1 MTCVIASTPVAAIF
15 GTPPC
20 PVGRYGSPPDIQGHS
35 PANAL
40 PTFSPHYTGF
50 PAMPMRTLRTVVM
63 RHHHDDR
70 LDALTRDDALA
81 RDGALACDDD
91 ALRYFPCYD
100 PATGTLYLA
109 LVDRDALP
117 VDGDIIVCED
127 RRENEY
133 TCDLYRIALPL
144 PEHIRFKGVRQGIYI
159 PDPRR

>member
-35 PANAL
+35 PAEAI
-40 PTFSPHYTGF
+40 PTFSPHFTGF
-50 PAMPMRTLRTVVM
+50 PHMPMRTLRTAVA
-63 RHHHDDR
+63 RHRHGDR
-70 LDALTRDDALA
+70 RDDALSRA
-81 RDGALACDDD
+81 DALACDDD
-91 ALRYFPCYD
+91 TLHYFPCYD
-100 PATGTLYLA
+100 AASGMLFLA

-133 TCDLYRIALPL
+133 TCDLYRMALPL
-144 PEHIRFKGVRQGIYI
+144 PEHIRYKGVRQGIFI